1 MLIEG
6 RWSPEADTRQAGGR
20 FLRTASQFRDWITHD
35 GSPGAP
41 SGNGGFKAEPG
52 RYHLYVSLACPWA
65 SRTLIFR
72 KLKGLEDAISIS
84 IVDPLMLEN
93 GWTFSRNPGCI
104 PDTVNGTRYLWEIY
118 RRAKQDY
125 TGRVTVPVL
134 WDKKRSTI
142 VSNESSEII
151 RMLNSAF
158 DQAGASGPDFYPADL
173 KAEIDQVN
181 RRVFDTVN
189 NGVYRAGFATTQ
201 AAYDEAFGQLFD
213 TLDWIDSRLS
223 RQRYLVGDRL
233 TEADWRLFTT
243 LVRFDAAYHGLF
255 KCNRRKLIEYANL
268 WPYARDLYQIPGVAE
283 TVNLDHIRWHYYSS
297 HRQQNPTGIVAGG
310 PEIDFM
316 ATHSRARWRAVAS
329 A

>member
-1 MLIEG
+1 MGMLIEG

-20 FLRTASQFRDWITHD
+20 FLRTASQFRDWITPD

-41 SGNGGFKAEPG
+41 SGNGGFKAEPD

-72 KLKGLEDAISIS
+72 KLKGLADAISLS
-84 IVDPLMLEN
+84 VVDPLMLEN
-93 GWTFSRNPGCI
+93 GWQFSTNPGCI
-104 PDTVNGTRYLWEIY
+104 PDAVNGARYLWEIY
-118 RRAKQDY
+118 RRAKSDY

-142 VSNESSEII
+142 VNNESAEII

-158 DQAGASGPDFYPADL
+158 HHAGASGPDFYPAEL
-173 KAEIDQVN
+173 RPEIDQAN
-181 RRVFDTVN
+181 ARVYDTVN

-201 AAYDEAFGQLFD
+201 AAYDEAFDQLFAS
-213 TLDWIDSRLS
+213 LDWLDSRLS
-223 RQRYLVGDRL
+223 RQRYLVGDRI

-243 LVRFDAAYHGLF
+243 LVRFDAVYHGHF
-255 KCNRRKLIEYANL
+255 KCNRRKLIEYPNL
-268 WPYARDLYQIPGVAE
+268 WPYTRDLHQAPGVAE
-283 TVNLDHIRWHYYSS
+283 TVNLDHIRRHYYGS
-297 HRQQNPTGIVAGG
+297 HRQLNPSGIVARG

-316 ATHSRARWRAVAS
+316 AAHNRARWRAVA
-329 A
+329 